1 MYVFLKLRRSPDTSS
16 PGSNLFFLLF
26 SLVIIHPIP
35 TQPTLSVV
43 CFLPP
48 PLFDLCYI
56 RRCGLLL
63 ARACPFSCPAYRCTV
78 AAGSA
83 LCPII
88 HLEL

>member
-1 MYVFLKLRRSPDTSS
+1 MYVFLKLRRSPDTSP

-48 PLFDLCYI
+48 VI
-56 RRCGLLL
+56 
-63 ARACPFSCPAYRCTV
+63 
-78 AAGSA
+78 
-83 LCPII
+83 
-88 HLEL
+88 